1 MSAAAGMS
9 HSKLRSRLS
18 SPVVRAGLL
27 ALTVAC
33 IVGLTLLKAT
43 AVDAGP
49 LAGVL
54 RVILPFAFVGLTL
67 VDFRASVA
75 VAAFELVLGGAS
87 GSWTSYGAHLSGRIF
102 LDGVVMLRAISII
115 IAAWRGGERSV
126 LGRYGVHALALAF
139 LFPAIWMPIGLLHH
153 NGAGNVFGDG
163 NGYAFFA
170 FALVV
175 ITLVRLGYGVW
186 FRNVFLAAC
195 ATNGVVNLLLV
206 VASVSH
212 LINLASIKH
221 GLHDRL
227 SMGGVIGYMGNGA
240 FRLFTA
246 SSLFLQIGLALTA
259 WLLLERPRAYRY
271 WLLYTVFWID
281 LVATYT
287 RGLWVAGALTLA
299 LVIALGAPTMKRAL
313 TVTGVTA
320 AGFAIAMLISPVAG
334 FSLSDYVFKRTT
346 SITSSYVTHFPQA
359 VVNPSFERSRGWHLT
374 DSGTRSVRVRRVT
387 SVHKAGSRSL
397 ELTNTSAN
405 EDDYVYENLSVKP
418 NTGYK
423 VSAWVSSPTG
433 SSFGEGKGLFVWEA
447 QDGLTF
453 NAPIGRVGSGWKRL
467 AIDFRTGRRA
477 HDLQLRLYAPLGR
490 VYWDSV
496 AFGVKARLAH
506 ETAAAAV
513 PPQLVI
519 TSTGARTGNS
529 DIAGEISNGY
539 RLREA
544 KSLFRHIRK
553 HPLIGSGFGA
563 VATDFA
569 ATGYRYELSYLDILF
584 KAGIVGLLLFLSF
597 PLRLIWDALRLRFGG
612 EKTRVGTPRAGA
624 IVVAIVSGVLLAAA
638 TNPYLFSAFG
648 TFAILVTLAW
658 LEPAPQP
665 GKKQPPRR

>member
-1 MSAAAGMS
+1 MSAAAGTS
-9 HSKLRSRLS
+9 HAKLHSRLS

-27 ALTVAC
+27 ALTVTC

-43 AVDAGP
+43 AVDAGH

-54 RVILPFAFVGLTL
+54 RVILPLAFVGLTL

-87 GSWTSYGAHLSGRIF
+87 GSWTSYGAHLTGRIF
-102 LDGVVMLRAISII
+102 LDVVVMLRTVSII
-115 IAAWRGGERSV
+115 IAAWRRGERSV

-170 FALVV
+170 FAIVV
-175 ITLVRLGYGVW
+175 ITLVRTEYGAW

-195 ATNGVVNLLLV
+195 ATNGIANLLLV

-299 LVIALGAPTMKRAL
+299 LVIALGAPTMKRAV
-313 TVTGVTA
+313 TVAGMTA
-320 AGFAIAMLISPVAG
+320 AGFAIAMLVSPAAG
-334 FSLSDYVFKRTT
+334 FSLSSYLFNRTA
-346 SITSSYVTHFPQA
+346 SIGSTFQPHYPSTL
-359 VVNPSFERSRGWHLT
+359 VNPSFERGGVWRVS
-374 DSGTRSVRVRRVT
+374 DPAPRSLQVRRVG
-387 SVHKAGSRSL
+387 SEHKAGSHAL
-397 ELTNTSAN
+397 ELTDTVFGG
-405 EDDYVYENLSVKP
+405 DDFVYQNLSVKP
-418 NTGYK
+418 HKRYT
-423 VSAWVSSPTG
+423 VTAWVKSTSVSPLRLG
-433 SSFGEGKGLFVWEA
+433 GRGLFVWDGE
-447 QDGLTF
+447 DGLTF
-453 NAPIGRVGSGWKRL
+453 NASVGQATDVWTLIGVSFRTAARASDLQISLYALPGQVFWDDVHLYNGKRRFPAPVSTSMPPVL
-467 AIDFRTGRRA
+467 AIGQGGKGHGD
-477 HDLQLRLYAPLGR
+477 
-490 VYWDSV
+490 V
-496 AFGVKARLAH
+496 
-506 ETAAAAV
+506 
-513 PPQLVI
+513 
-519 TSTGARTGNS
+519 
-529 DIAGEISNGY
+529 AGEVSNGY
-539 RLREA
+539 RLKQA
-544 KSLFRHIRK
+544 KSLLRHFRK
-553 HPLIGSGFGA
+553 HPLMGSGFGA
-563 VATDFA
+563 IASDF

-597 PLRLIWDALRLRFGG
+597 PLRLIWDALRLRFGSA
-612 EKTRVGTPRAGA
+612 EKFPGRAPRGGA
-624 IVVAIVSGVLLAAA
+624 IVVAIIAGVLLAGA
-638 TNPYLFSAFG
+638 TNPYLFAAFG
-648 TFAILVTLAW
+648 LFPILATVAW